1 MVRVLL
7 FSVFPLVYFGTY
19 FLFIYQYL
27 IKRYN
32 LLYAMEKIR
41 FSRSRRNFETSSFSL
56 ALVPLH
62 SQIKYILFLLFKS
75 NSFVCALS
83 LLTPFLLKE
92 THSPFN
98 DKFSRHCVWSGR
110 SQQRP
115 LSNRQICICKNIYD
129 IQCKKLGHIIKL
141 DSYLSII

>member
-1 MVRVLL
+1 MVISFFFIFIKQNTTRTSMVRVLL

-83 LLTPFLLKE
+83 FTSQLLSKGMLLYININNLYY
-92 THSPFN
+92 FN
-98 DKFSRHCVWSGR
+98 LV
-110 SQQRP
+110 
-115 LSNRQICICKNIYD
+115 RQGYISVSK
-129 IQCKKLGHIIKL
+129 
-141 DSYLSII
+141 